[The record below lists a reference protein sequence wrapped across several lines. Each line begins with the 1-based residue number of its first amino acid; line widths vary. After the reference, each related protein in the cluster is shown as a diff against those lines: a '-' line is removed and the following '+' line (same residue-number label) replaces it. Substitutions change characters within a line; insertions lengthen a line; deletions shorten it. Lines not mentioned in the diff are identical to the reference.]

1 MDVYICYTP
10 GRMEAVSVLGKKK
23 KYQLE
28 ALLYPE
34 QYAGPDQIAAS
45 VSVMKF
51 TWTASGTCMSTR
63 GERI

>member
-1 MDVYICYTP
+1 MLYPRQDGSCIGV
-10 GRMEAVSVLGKKK
+10 RQEK

-34 QYAGPDQIAAS
+34 QYASPDQIAAS

-51 TWTASGTCMSTR
+51 TWTASGTCMSTQ